1 MSDKNTVESIVELIR
16 ETSSSLPEDV
26 LKALRAAQRR
36 ERKGSSAAVVLKTI
50 LDNCAIAK
58 KRGTPLCQDTG
69 TLTFFVDE
77 SLRRKV
83 TPAVLKRAVAIA
95 TERGY
100 LRKNTIDAVTG
111 KSYDD
116 NVCDGAPVV
125 HYLGSDRVGLGSS
138 SVGVGSDRV
147 DVGSDG
153 VEMGIGSG
161 DVGSNDAKNDA
172 KRLYATLISD
182 AKISDAKISNAK
194 ISGSKIS
201 GANVPTVVS
210 KDANMSKDAKRPS
223 VTLILKGGGSENM
236 SRQYSLP
243 DVSLGAGR
251 DLEGVRKCVIDA
263 VQKIQGYGCAPGI
276 LGVCIG
282 GDRATGYE
290 VAKEQLLRPLDE
302 ECSNVRMF
310 ECSIDEPCAKNQAHA
325 SNQAISN
332 NQTVRQLRSL
342 EKRLLKEANS
352 LGIGPMGLGG
362 KTTLLGV
369 KVAARPRVPASF
381 FVTVAYMCWACRR
394 KTLILPAGQ
403 TMADKRGGRK
413 R

>member
-1 MSDKNTVESIVELIR
+1 MKNLVEKIVKLIR

-26 LKALRAAQRR
+26 LKALKAAQRR
-36 ERKGSSAAVVLKTI
+36 EAKGSSAAVVLKTI

-58 KRGTPLCQDTG
+58 RRGTPLCQDTG

-77 SLRRKV
+77 RLRRKV
-83 TPAVLKRAVAIA
+83 TPAVLKQAVALA

-100 LRKNTIDAVTG
+100 LRKNTIDSVTG

-116 NVCDGAPVV
+116 NCADGAPVV
-125 HYLGSDRVGLGSS
+125 HYIGSDRVKIGSDSVGLGSD
-138 SVGVGSDRV
+138 SVGL
-147 DVGSDG
+147 
-153 VEMGIGSG
+153 
-161 DVGSNDAKNDA
+161 GSNSIETGAKDV
-172 KRLYATLISD
+172 R
-182 AKISDAKISNAK
+182 
-194 ISGSKIS
+194 
-201 GANVPTVVS
+201 
-210 KDANMSKDAKRPS
+210 RPY

-243 DVSLGAGR
+243 DAALGAGR
-251 DLEGVRKCVIDA
+251 DLAGVRTCVLDA

-302 ECSNVRMF
+302 KGSSCTRQECRVSSGAAQKGDATFLSR
-310 ECSIDEPCAKNQAHA
+310 DLKK
-325 SNQAISN
+325 
-332 NQTVRQLRSL
+332 L
-342 EKRLLKEANS
+342 ESTLLSEANA

-369 KVAARPRVPASF
+369 KIASRPRVPASF
-381 FVTVAYMCWACRR
+381 FVTIAYLCWACRR
-394 KTLILPAGQ
+394 R
-403 TMADKRGGRK
+403 TMCVGER
-413 R
+413 